1 MGYFIKIGL
10 GMTEIKIKRVYEDPS
25 DTDGYRVLVDRLWPR
40 GMKKEHLKYDYW
52 AKELTPSSDLR
63 KWFHDDVPGHWKE
76 FAEMYRKELETSDK
90 TSEFL
95 SRIRSCESVTLLY
108 ASKEPVYNHAR
119 ILQAFLEER
128 LKKLFLGETYANTN
142 LFCTFAPSF

>member
-1 MGYFIKIGL
+1 
-10 GMTEIKIKRVYEDPS
+10 MTEIKIKRVYEDPS

-63 KWFHDDVPGHWKE
+63 KWFHEDVPGHWKE

-108 ASKEPVYNHAR
+108 ASKEPVYNHVR

-128 LKKLFLGETYANTN
+128 LRK
-142 LFCTFAPSF
+142 

>member
-10 GMTEIKIKRVYEDPS
+10 GMTKIKIKRVYEDPS

-40 GMKKEHLKYDYW
+40 GMKKEHLK
-52 AKELTPSSDLR
+52 
-63 KWFHDDVPGHWKE
+63 FHDDVPGHWKE

-128 LKKLFLGETYANTN
+128 LKK
-142 LFCTFAPSF
+142 

>member
-1 MGYFIKIGL
+1 
-10 GMTEIKIKRVYEDPS
+10 MTMFR
-25 DTDGYRVLVDRLWPR
+25 DTGKSLQRCIE
-40 GMKKEHLKYDYW
+40 KNLK
-52 AKELTPSSDLR
+52 LLI
-63 KWFHDDVPGHWKE
+63 
-76 FAEMYRKELETSDK
+76 K

-128 LKKLFLGETYANTN
+128 LKK
-142 LFCTFAPSF
+142 

>member
-10 GMTEIKIKRVYEDPS
+10 GMTKIKIKRVYEDPS

-95 SRIRSCESVTLLY
+95 SRIRSCESVILLY

-128 LKKLFLGETYANTN
+128 LKK
-142 LFCTFAPSF
+142 

>member
-10 GMTEIKIKRVYEDPS
+10 GMTKIKIKRVYEPTPS

-90 TSEFL
+90 TSEVF
-95 SRIRSCESVTLLY
+95 IPDT
-108 ASKEPVYNHAR
+108 
-119 ILQAFLEER
+119 IL
-128 LKKLFLGETYANTN
+128 
-142 LFCTFAPSF
+142 